1 MAKIDV
7 SLSPRSG
14 PGPGPAPALLLF
26 IVVGAQRVQMEEQEK
41 KSGVV
46 LHQEA
51 LGVGQHRARVWRRR
65 FRTVHYNVVA
75 LIVGSISRQ
84 SGMVSP
90 WCIPNLPRCLPAL
103 SMCRRPFHVHKMLLL
118 LVLQDVSCRR
128 RSRIELLSIS
138 ANRQRDSQT
147 GGQADGRTGRL
158 RDRQRGRRPV
168 RPKL

>member
-1 MAKIDV
+1 MANIDV

-41 KSGVV
+41 EWSG
-46 LHQEA
+46 A
-51 LGVGQHRARVWRRR
+51 AASGGVGVGLHRARVWRRR

-147 GGQADGRTGRL
+147 DGQADRQT
-158 RDRQRGRRPV
+158 DRQADRQAG
-168 RPKL
+168 